1 MAAYPENTGGIISA
15 IKACI
20 VAAGGT
26 VTAEYLNNTG
36 GVIQALLALQTA
48 IAGMGGSALEI
59 ELTAAENLAIGDVV
73 YIDANGKLAKAIHS
87 STRDIA
93 TAAGMVMEAVS
104 ANATAKL
111 SFAGKIDLTGW
122 SGGNLTVGS
131 RYFLNGS
138 GAISTTPPS
147 TGGHYVVFVGEAL
160 NANTL
165 ALNIDVPVQLK

>member
-36 GVIQALLALQTA
+36 GVIQALMALQTA
-48 IAGMGGSALEI
+48 IAGMDESSLTI

-73 YIDANGKLAKAIHS
+73 YIDSNGKLAKAIHS

-93 TAAGMVMEAVS
+93 TVAGMVMEAVA

-111 SFAGKIDLTGW
+111 SFAGKIDVTGW
-122 SGGNLTVGS
+122 SGGNLTPGS

-147 TGGHYVVFVGEAL
+147 SANQYVVLVGEAL

-165 ALNIDVPVQLK
+165 ALNIDVPVLLK

>member
-1 MAAYPENTGGIISA
+1 MVAYPNNYGGIISA

-26 VTAEYLNNTG
+26 VSVAYDNNTG
-36 GVIQALLALQTA
+36 GIIQALMALQTA
-48 IAGMGGSALEI
+48 IAGMGGGSALEI

-73 YIDANGKLAKAIHS
+73 YIDANGKLAKAAHN

-93 TAAGMVMEAVS
+93 TVAGMVLEAVS

-111 SFAGKIDLTGW
+111 SFAGKIDVTGW
-122 SGGNLTVGS
+122 SGGNLTPGA

-138 GAISTTPPS
+138 GAISTAP
-147 TGGHYVVFVGEAL
+147 A
-160 NANTL
+160 
-165 ALNIDVPVQLK
+165 I

>member
-1 MAAYPENTGGIISA
+1 
-15 IKACI
+15 
-20 VAAGGT
+20 
-26 VTAEYLNNTG
+26 
-36 GVIQALLALQTA
+36 
-48 IAGMGGSALEI
+48 
-59 ELTAAENLAIGDVV
+59 
-73 YIDANGKLAKAIHS
+73 
-87 STRDIA
+87 
-93 TAAGMVMEAVS
+93 MEAAS

>member
-26 VTAEYLNNTG
+26 VTGEYLNNTG

-73 YIDANGKLAKAIHS
+73 YIDANGKLAKARQRAGQAPTL
-87 STRDIA
+87 TR
-93 TAAGMVMEAVS
+93 
-104 ANATAKL
+104 
-111 SFAGKIDLTGW
+111 
-122 SGGNLTVGS
+122 
-131 RYFLNGS
+131 
-138 GAISTTPPS
+138 PPS
-147 TGGHYVVFVGEAL
+147 LFF
-160 NANTL
+160 
-165 ALNIDVPVQLK
+165 